1 LKVLKF
7 KKVLEPPKKRFKAL
21 SLPEKLTGLCPIFP
35 VPFPAANVACLE
47 TQHLL
52 AIQKEFIPLEDSPM
66 SLSRLEAELHARMAV
81 AQSNLELDISSYNKL
96 KSKYYSVINRSADLA
111 K

>member
-1 LKVLKF
+1 
-7 KKVLEPPKKRFKAL
+7 
-21 SLPEKLTGLCPIFP
+21 
-35 VPFPAANVACLE
+35 
-47 TQHLL
+47 
-52 AIQKEFIPLEDSPM
+52 M